1 MLFLFPTA
9 FNKFILTFMTIKKTI
24 VSILLAGGCAMGAFA
39 QNGLNDPMT
48 KAMMEVYDQEITANP
63 QAYDVYFRRANE

>member
-1 MLFLFPTA
+1 
-9 FNKFILTFMTIKKTI
+9 
-24 VSILLAGGCAMGAFA
+24 MGAFA

-63 QAYDVYFRRANE
+63 QAYDVYFRRANEYYK